1 MKKDNS
7 IVRQSN
13 IMFTDIAGYSK
24 MVENDK
30 NMQLKS
36 LMGIMI

>member
-7 IVRQSN
+7 IIRQST
-13 IMFTDIAGYSK
+13 IMFTDIARYSK